1 MTPEL
6 WTFAGQILEAVKL
19 IVLAW
24 IAFETS
30 RQRGVIVT
38 LEQNTNSIKDAL
50 VQKTDEEAFARG
62 KKDEKDRT
70 EEVNRQVEEAKK
82 IAP

>member
-6 WTFAGQILEAVKL
+6 WTFAGQLLEAIKL

-24 IAFETS
+24 IALMTA
-30 RQRGVIVT
+30 RLAKTIVT

-50 VQKTDEEAFARG
+50 VKTTKDEAFARG
-62 KKDEKDRT
+62 VKDEKDRT
-70 EEVNRQVEEAKK
+70 AARHEQD
-82 IAP
+82 IT